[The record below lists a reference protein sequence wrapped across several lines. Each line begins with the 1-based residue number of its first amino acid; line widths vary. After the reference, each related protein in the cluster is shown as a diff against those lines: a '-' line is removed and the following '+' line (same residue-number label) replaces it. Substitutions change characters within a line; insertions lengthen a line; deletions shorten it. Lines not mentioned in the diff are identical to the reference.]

1 MKTKVKVTVTLQCL
15 YFMNGEWKV
24 KKRYQGNGTWPIP
37 YNRPVIMGHT
47 PEETLQKKKEEML
60 IEAERDALK
69 QCLCDRLGY
78 RYYDFKDI
86 VIDEFNRPIKLSGNY
101 V

>member
-24 KKRYQGNGTWPIP
+24 KKRYQGNGTWPI
-37 YNRPVIMGHT
+37 RMGHT
-47 PEETLQKKKEEML
+47 PEEARRTLQKQKEEML
-60 IEAERDALK
+60 KEAEEDALK
-69 QCLCDRLGY
+69 KCFRGCFGFT
-78 RYYDFKDI
+78 DFKDI
-86 VIDEFNRPIKLSGNY
+86 VIDELNRPID

>member
-24 KKRYQGNGTWPIP
+24 KKRYQGNGTR
-37 YNRPVIMGHT
+37 YQGNGT
-47 PEETLQKKKEEML
+47 PEATLQKNKEEML
-60 IEAERDALK
+60 KEAERDALR
-69 QCLCDRLGY
+69 QCFSDRLGY
-78 RYYDFKDI
+78 SYYDFEDI
-86 VIDEFNRPIKLSGNY
+86 VIDEFNRPITLSRNY